1 MSMLAERKVKQKW
14 SLNPRGKAWSEDS
27 SKFGQKML
35 EKLGWS
41 PGKGLGAKENGI
53 VEHVKIS
60 YKNDNKGMGF
70 KETNQ
75 WSEHDSN
82 FNALLQSLSGAKPH
96 ETDVKIS
103 SLEEK
108 SQSSRVRVHY
118 KKFTR
123 GKDLSRC
130 SEKDLA
136 NIFGKKS
143 LKEAPKTPENETVYE
158 EKNSFSHNAGSM
170 VDYFK
175 KKLPNFGKSNGL
187 VGNNGVTHSEEETY
201 TGFGFKKRKSSGE
214 ESNGTPKRIKKEENE
229 GFSNPAFDP
238 LYGNVEVQKHVL
250 NTIKEEENTEESN
263 EEKKMKKGV
272 KFSPGIDNQS
282 CQNYETN
289 ECESSQNSSNFEVK
303 RKKKKKNEDCDE
315 KSSFAIENPNFDTC
329 KTNELGNSEI
339 SNNFEVKRMKK
350 KKKNEDSFAV
360 DNPNFE
366 TNETSQLGNSQMSS
380 DFEVKRKKKMK
391 KNEDSFA
398 IDNPNFETNETSE
411 LGNSQMSSDFEV
423 KRKKKTKKN
432 EDLLA
437 VDNPNFE
444 TNETSQLGNSQMSS
458 DFEVKRKKKMKK
470 NEDSF
475 AIDNPNFDTCE
486 VSELGNSHLSS
497 DFEVKRK
504 KKMKKNEDSFAI
516 DNPNFDTFE
525 TSELG
530 NSQVSNDF
538 EVKRKKKKNEDS
550 FAIDNP
556 NFDINCENGCS
567 SNEFEVER
575 KKTKRKNC
583 EEIKKSDE
591 ESHKEEPEPTLD
603 LILNVTA
610 TPVAPPPPP
619 KHSSIKRRKSV
630 RFSDVNEERIIPNN
644 EENGL
649 KDSSLDLDVEEMSK
663 KIDGF
668 QAEIE
673 NDMNEA
679 KARKFIGEVGNP
691 DGENEKLP
699 DGGTRL
705 KFKYA
710 KFGRAP
716 PWAKNT
722 TKAKS
727 SIKHLIK
734 GDIVLGFNNTNLHEI
749 VGYGNK
755 KN

>member
-350 KKKNEDSFAV
+350 KKKNEDSFA
-360 DNPNFE
+360 
-366 TNETSQLGNSQMSS
+366 
-380 DFEVKRKKKMK
+380 
-391 KNEDSFA
+391 
-398 IDNPNFETNETSE
+398 
-411 LGNSQMSSDFEV
+411 
-423 KRKKKTKKN
+423 
-432 EDLLA
+432 
-437 VDNPNFE
+437 
-444 TNETSQLGNSQMSS
+444 
-458 DFEVKRKKKMKK
+458 
-470 NEDSF
+470 
-475 AIDNPNFDTCE
+475 IDNPNFDTCE
-486 VSELGNSHLSS
+486 VSELGNSHLSSDFEVKRKKKMKKNDPFVADNPNFETNETSEHGNSQMSS

>member
-350 KKKNEDSFAV
+350 KKKNEDSFA
-360 DNPNFE
+360 
-366 TNETSQLGNSQMSS
+366 
-380 DFEVKRKKKMK
+380 
-391 KNEDSFA
+391 
-398 IDNPNFETNETSE
+398 
-411 LGNSQMSSDFEV
+411 
-423 KRKKKTKKN
+423 
-432 EDLLA
+432 
-437 VDNPNFE
+437 
-444 TNETSQLGNSQMSS
+444 
-458 DFEVKRKKKMKK
+458 
-470 NEDSF
+470 
-475 AIDNPNFDTCE
+475 IDNPNFDTCE

-504 KKMKKNEDSFAI
+504 KKMKNEDSFAI

>member
-350 KKKNEDSFAV
+350 KKKNEDSFA
-360 DNPNFE
+360 
-366 TNETSQLGNSQMSS
+366 
-380 DFEVKRKKKMK
+380 
-391 KNEDSFA
+391 
-398 IDNPNFETNETSE
+398 
-411 LGNSQMSSDFEV
+411 
-423 KRKKKTKKN
+423 
-432 EDLLA
+432 
-437 VDNPNFE
+437 
-444 TNETSQLGNSQMSS
+444 
-458 DFEVKRKKKMKK
+458 
-470 NEDSF
+470 
-475 AIDNPNFDTCE
+475 IDNPNFDTCE